1 MICRICGSDRAH
13 AAFSFHAYQVAHCEA
28 CTGEFLEP
36 QPTDDVLAGIYTE
49 DYFFAQTTDA
59 ERDRHAYLKSASA
72 RKTLG
77 RLGGTAGSGAR
88 LLDIGCGTGDFLR
101 EAVNA
106 GYAVTGVEFSP
117 SSAATAAARVSG
129 TVIQGTLE
137 SAAFADGSFDVVAS
151 SDVIEHVRDPL
162 SFAREVRRILKPG
175 GVAIISTPDLDSWSH
190 RLLGRRWVEYKIE
203 HLLYFNHRSLELLLR
218 EAGFTQIEL
227 RPHVKVL
234 SASYIV
240 AHFRKFPIPF
250 WTRLLTGLE
259 RALPEPL
266 LHRSFPIVASGVSA
280 IAR

>member
-1 MICRICGSDRAH
+1 MICRICGAGRAQN
-13 AAFSFHAYQVAHCEA
+13 AFAFHAYQVAHCEA

-36 QPTDDVLAGIYTE
+36 QPTDAVLAGIYTE
-49 DYFFAQTTDA
+49 DYFFGQTTDA

-77 RLGGTAGSGAR
+77 LLGKTASSGAT

-101 EAVNA
+101 EAVSA

-117 SSAATAAARVSG
+117 SSAATAAARVAG

-137 SAAFADGSFDVVAS
+137 SAAFGGGSFDIVAS
-151 SDVIEHVRDPL
+151 TDVIEHVRDPL

-218 EAGFTQIEL
+218 QAGFTQIEL

-234 SASYIV
+234 SVSSIV
-240 AHFRKFPIPF
+240 AHFRNFPIPF
-250 WTRLLTGLE
+250 WTPLLTGLE
-259 RALPEPL
+259 RMIPEPL
-266 LHRSFPIVASGVSA
+266 LHRPFPIVASGVSA